1 MSGLDFETI
10 LQLVMAVVA
19 FYVMYISFTKDPF

>member
-19 FYVMYISFTKDPF
+19 LYLMYVAFTKDPF